1 MTKEIIID
9 SSGAAI
15 GRIATF
21 AARQALLGNQI
32 RIINCDDAV
41 ITGKRHA
48 VIEVYKAKIRRGG
61 TGQRGP
67 YISLIPE
74 RLMKRT
80 IRGMLPWRISRG
92 REAFKRIKCFNKAP
106 EQFAKNENIVKFP
119 KAKSP
124 NISLEMLEEML

>member
-9 SSGAAI
+9 SSRAAI
-15 GRIATF
+15 GRVATF
-21 AARQALLGNQI
+21 AAKQALLGNQI

-48 VIEVYKAKIRRGG
+48 VIEVYKSRIIRGG
-61 TGQRGP
+61 TGQKGP
-67 YISLIPE
+67 YISTIPE

-80 IRGMLPWRISRG
+80 IRGMLPWKISRG
-92 REAFKRIKCFNKAP
+92 REAFKRIKCFNEAP